1 MIDCM
6 SILDNLKTD
15 GNGQEWGDVHF
26 TIAPP
31 VETDARSEVMSMA
44 NCATTTTKD
53 LVGVIQTDK
62 RLASEVIDAANCA
75 FYGIKGPVRSLQ
87 QAIVLL
93 GLLRLRDIA
102 AGAWGL

>member
-6 SILDNLKTD
+6 SILDNLTTEEHSND
-15 GNGQEWGDVHF
+15 WGDVHF
-26 TIAPP
+26 TVAPP
-31 VETDARSEVMSMA
+31 TETDARTEVMSMA
-44 NCATTTTKD
+44 NCASTTTKD
-53 LVGVIQTDK
+53 LVGVIKTDK